1 MVLEGVAEA
10 LTSELSSPL
19 ATMTIEDC
27 KAAIV
32 ASSLEIF
39 SGKILRTHET
49 KRVSIMKGCWYT
61 EGERERPEDLVTIKS
76 PACLFWE

>member
-49 KRVSIMKGCWYT
+49 KRVSIKKGCWYT
-61 EGERERPEDLVTIKS
+61 EGERDQRT
-76 PACLFWE
+76 W